1 MNIAADNLDTFQ
13 RIIARAL
20 IGLCFVHIPLLMA
33 VAWFLNQDVAMTG
46 ILALLLAATPWLLLR
61 LNRSI
66 TSIACALSVG
76 LVGQTS
82 VLVYL
87 MTGHPWQ
94 VEMHFYY
101 FAVLALLVGFCDWRV
116 LLFAAGLIALHHFT
130 LNIVLPSAVYPGGTD
145 YLRVGVH
152 ALVVVT
158 ETVML
163 IVIGFAIRHAFAR
176 AEEAR
181 KTAEAVA
188 GELQQVLALR
198 GSELATTT
206 RRADQTAD
214 LLQRFEREMAES
226 IEALHSAA
234 AELHVNSDRLGGAAA
249 RATAQT
255 VSVGSTT
262 DETAH
267 MVKLVAYAGDE
278 LARTISD
285 VGGNAAQSSQLASL
299 AVTEAEQTNA
309 TMDDLVSVAKEIG
322 NVTQMISAIAEQ
334 TNLLALNATI
344 EAARAGEAGRGFAV
358 VAQEVKALAGQTG
371 KATQD
376 IASRIEAMQ
385 STTSRSVAAI
395 QGISQR
401 IRDLNQFSARIA
413 AAVEQ
418 QAASAH
424 DIAGNVNAAAA
435 GVQRVSSSIG
445 DIKAI
450 AGETAQAVDSLSAA
464 ASEIASQI
472 GTIRQRVRLFT
483 ADIQALRA

>member
-13 RIIARAL
+13 RVVARAL
-20 IGLCFVHIPLLMA
+20 ILLCLVHVPLLML
-33 VAWFLNQDVAMTG
+33 VAWLLGREVVSTG
-46 ILALLLAATPWLLLR
+46 ALALMLASAPWLLFG

-66 TSIACALSVG
+66 TGVALALSVA

-82 VLVYL
+82 LLVYL
-87 MTGHPWQ
+87 MSGHPWQ

-116 LLFAAGLIALHHFT
+116 LLFTAGLIALHHLI

-145 YLRVGVH
+145 YLRVAVH

-163 IVIGFAIRHAFAR
+163 TVIGFAIRHAFAQ
-176 AEEAR
+176 AGKAR
-181 KTAEAVA
+181 KNAEAA
-188 GELQQVLALR
+188 AAELQHVLALR
-198 GSELATTT
+198 GNELSATT
-206 RRADQTAD
+206 RRADQTTD
-214 LLQRFEREMAES
+214 LLRRFEREMAES
-226 IEALHSAA
+226 IEVLHRAASELHS
-234 AELHVNSDRLGGAAA
+234 NSDHLGTAAA
-249 RATAQT
+249 RANAQT
-255 VSVGSTT
+255 VTVGTT
-262 DETAH
+262 TEETAH
-267 MVKLVAYAGDE
+267 MVQLVAYAGDE

-285 VGGNAAQSSQLASL
+285 VGGNAAQSSKLASV
-299 AVTEAEQTNA
+299 AVTEAERTNA

-322 NVTQMISAIAEQ
+322 HVTQMISAIAEQ

-344 EAARAGEAGRGFAV
+344 EAARAGESGRGFAV
-358 VAQEVKALAGQTG
+358 VAQEVKALAGQTAN
-371 KATQD
+371 ATQD

-385 STTSRSVAAI
+385 STTARSVTAI
-395 QGISQR
+395 QGISGR

-435 GVQRVSSSIG
+435 GVQRVSSSVG
-445 DIKAI
+445 EIKAI
-450 AGETAQAVDSLSAA
+450 AGETARAVESLSVA
-464 ASEIASQI
+464 ASEIAGQI
-472 GTIRQRVRLFT
+472 GTIRRRVQAFT
-483 ADIQALRA
+483 ADIQALSA

>member
-13 RIIARAL
+13 RIVARAL
-20 IGLCFVHIPLLMA
+20 IALCLVHIPLLVG
-33 VAWFLNQDVAMTG
+33 VAWLLGQDILPTG
-46 ILALLLAATPWLLLR
+46 LLALMLAATPWLLFKLE
-61 LNRSI
+61 RSI
-66 TSIACALSVG
+66 TSVALALSVA

-82 VLVYL
+82 LLVYL
-87 MTGHPWQ
+87 MSGHPWQ

-116 LLFAAGLIALHHFT
+116 LLFTAGLIALHHLL
-130 LNIVLPSAVYPGGTD
+130 LNVVLPSAVYPGGTD
-145 YLRVGVH
+145 YLRVAVH

-163 IVIGFAIRHAFAR
+163 IVIGFAIRYAFAQ
-176 AEEAR
+176 AGEAR
-181 KTAEAVA
+181 KSAEAA
-188 GELQQVLALR
+188 AAELQQVLALR
-198 GSELATTT
+198 GNELSSTT
-206 RRADQTAD
+206 RRADQTSD

-226 IEALHSAA
+226 IEALHHAA
-234 AELHVNSDRLGGAAA
+234 NELHANSDQLGTAAA
-249 RATAQT
+249 RANAQT
-255 VSVGSTT
+255 VTVGTST

-278 LARTISD
+278 LARTISE
-285 VGGNAAQSSQLASL
+285 VGGNAAQSSQLASA
-299 AVTEAEQTNA
+299 AVIQAEQTNT
-309 TMDDLVSVAKEIG
+309 TMDELVSVAKEIG

-344 EAARAGEAGRGFAV
+344 EAARAGDAGRGFAI
-358 VAQEVKALAGQTG
+358 VAQEVKALAGQTAN
-371 KATQD
+371 ATQD
-376 IASRIEAMQ
+376 IANRIDAMQ
-385 STTSRSVAAI
+385 STTARSVKAI
-395 QGISQR
+395 QGISGR

-435 GVQRVSSSIG
+435 GVERVSTSVGEIR
-445 DIKAI
+445 AI
-450 AGETAQAVDSLSAA
+450 ARDTAQAVGSLSGA

-472 GTIRQRVRLFT
+472 GTIRQRVRAFT
-483 ADIQALRA
+483 ADIQALRT